1 MNVQMLVVQ
10 GKQRGQFLNFPHG
23 EFLFGRGPEC
33 HVRPNSDWISRQHC
47 MVRVQSSD
55 VVLRDLGSTN
65 GTVVNGQRVQGEL
78 TLQHGDQ
85 IQLGP
90 LVLEVLIQPEN
101 QAMESTIP
109 DSMQAQAKGGVGDT
123 HLLDGQPGLPP
134 GGQPKDPQ

>member
-1 MNVQMLVVQ
+1 
-10 GKQRGQFLNFPHG
+10 
-23 EFLFGRGPEC
+23 
-33 HVRPNSDWISRQHC
+33 
-47 MVRVQSSD
+47 MVRVQSAD

-78 TLQHGDQ
+78 SLQHGDR

-109 DSMQAQAKGGVGDT
+109 DSMQAHSKGGVGDT
-123 HLLDGQPGLPP
+123 HLLEGLPGLPP